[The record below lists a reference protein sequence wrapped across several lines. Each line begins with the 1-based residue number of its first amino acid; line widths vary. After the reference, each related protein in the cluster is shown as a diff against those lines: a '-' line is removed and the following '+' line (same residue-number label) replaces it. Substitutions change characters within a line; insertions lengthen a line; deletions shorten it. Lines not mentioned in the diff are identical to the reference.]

1 MDKNVTLAYQK
12 KIERT
17 VKALGKNGF
26 DAHFIPTL
34 ENLFRKI
41 DELLK
46 PGDTCSVG
54 GSMTLFETG
63 VIDYL
68 KSGKY
73 IYYDRYAEGADV
85 GAIFHNALSCDVY
98 FMSSNAISEDGYLV
112 NLEGRGNRLAA
123 LMYGPKKVVVIAG
136 QNKIAKDL
144 KSAYRRA
151 KDFASPANAIRL
163 GLKTACAE
171 TGVCMDCKSENR
183 VCCHELASGMQM
195 VKGRITVLILPES
208 YGY

>member
-1 MDKNVTLAYQK
+1 MDKNLALVYQK

-17 VKALGKNGF
+17 VKALNKNGF

-34 ENLFRKI
+34 DGLFKKI

-46 PGDTCSVG
+46 PGDSCSVG

-63 VIDYL
+63 IVDYL

-73 IYYDRYAEGADV
+73 RYYDRYAEGADTGEV
-85 GAIFHNALSCDVY
+85 FHKALGCDVY

-123 LMYGPKKVVVIAG
+123 LLYGPEKVIVVAG
-136 QNKIAKDL
+136 RNKIAKDL
-144 KSAYRRA
+144 QAAYRRA
-151 KDFASPANAIRL
+151 RDFASPANVLRL
-163 GLKTACAE
+163 GLKTPCAE
-171 TGVCMDCKSENR
+171 TGSCVDCKSENR
-183 VCCHELASGMQM
+183 ACCHELASGMQM
-195 VKGRITVLILPES
+195 VKGRVAVLILPES